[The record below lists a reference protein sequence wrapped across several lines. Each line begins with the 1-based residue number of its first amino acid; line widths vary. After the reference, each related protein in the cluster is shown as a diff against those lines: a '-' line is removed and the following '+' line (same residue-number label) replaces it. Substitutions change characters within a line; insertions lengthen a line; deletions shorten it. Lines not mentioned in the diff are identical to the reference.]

1 MKITLEQF
9 TKLMVEFKQL
19 LEDEREVHVAL
30 QKLSPDFGGFYLS
43 RYSELF
49 LEMLKLLTD
58 DGESDWIGYYIY
70 ELEWGKK
77 YHKGCI
83 TDKNKKDIPL
93 KTIKDLYNIINNK
106 EV

>member
-1 MKITLEQF
+1 MITLEQF
-9 TKLMVEFKQL
+9 TKLMVEFKKLQD
-19 LEDEREVHVAL
+19 DEHAVHDAM

-49 LEMLKLLTD
+49 TRMIKMLTG
-58 DGESDWIGYYIY
+58 DGDADWIGYYIY

-83 TDKNKKDIPL
+83 TDNKKKDIPL
-93 KTIKDLYNIINNK
+93 KTIKDLYNIIKNK
-106 EV
+106 DI